1 MLFFASG
8 FINYC
13 FAMNND
19 YFFINSSDTSQQL
32 ALPDEFLSE
41 NYEFRHNVLS
51 DVYEIRELGS
61 EPKPFR
67 PFTREARNSLLRRI
81 KSWDGSMSKRMT
93 VLWQIMAGEISSVI
107 IYNIEL
113 QCVGSNLWQMA
124 DFSLFSSFFT
134 SYSFRA
140 TVRKLK
146 RNC

>member
-32 ALPDEFLSE
+32 ALLDEFLSE

-81 KSWDGSMSKRMT
+81 KSWDGSMSKRMKYYGR
-93 VLWQIMAGEISSVI
+93 LWQVKFH
-107 IYNIEL
+107 L
-113 QCVGSNLWQMA
+113 P
-124 DFSLFSSFFT
+124 
-134 SYSFRA
+134 
-140 TVRKLK
+140 
-146 RNC
+146 

>member
-19 YFFINSSDTSQQL
+19 YFFFNSSDTSQQL

-61 EPKPFR
+61 RQCVLCCIRK
-67 PFTREARNSLLRRI
+67 
-81 KSWDGSMSKRMT
+81 DGSMSKS
-93 VLWQIMAGEISSVI
+93 MAES
-107 IYNIEL
+107 
-113 QCVGSNLWQMA
+113 
-124 DFSLFSSFFT
+124 
-134 SYSFRA
+134 
-140 TVRKLK
+140 
-146 RNC
+146 

>member
-1 MLFFASG
+1 MVRTCFGDAALRGISVFDVRDNDARHPGQLLFIPISMLFFASG

-19 YFFINSSDTSQQL
+19 YSFINSSDTSEQL
-32 ALPDEFLSE
+32 ALLDEFLSE

-67 PFTREARNSLLRRI
+67 PFTREARYSLLRRI

-93 VLWQIMAGEISSVI
+93 VLWQIMADERPSAI
-107 IYNIEL
+107 
-113 QCVGSNLWQMA
+113 
-124 DFSLFSSFFT
+124 
-134 SYSFRA
+134 
-140 TVRKLK
+140 
-146 RNC
+146 